1 MSLLLGILLIAPLPE
16 LEWTIDYEVFE
27 EGPRFVCQGEA
38 RLNITEDNLT
48 PCLSYQFEIPE
59 GTLAGPAISSSP
71 GLPMLAFDIVTHTD
85 VGLSILW
92 CQPFAEYLSLP
103 KSNPRHFVFY
113 VIKNKFGPEDLSKML
128 GDWGLDDSPWDLD
141 LDFMVDG
148 SDLNILLGGWD
159 HNEGSS

>member
-1 MSLLLGILLIAPLPE
+1 
-16 LEWTIDYEVFE
+16 
-27 EGPRFVCQGEA
+27 
-38 RLNITEDNLT
+38 
-48 PCLSYQFEIPE
+48 
-59 GTLAGPAISSSP
+59 
-71 GLPMLAFDIVTHTD
+71 MLAFDIVTHTD